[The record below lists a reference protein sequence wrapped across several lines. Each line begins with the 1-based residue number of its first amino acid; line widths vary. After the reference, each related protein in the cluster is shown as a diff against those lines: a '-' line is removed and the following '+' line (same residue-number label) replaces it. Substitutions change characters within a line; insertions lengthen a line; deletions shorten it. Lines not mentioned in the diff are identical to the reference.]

1 VSIHKSPKDKDSE
14 MHQGALASSRC
25 PADADGGAHQS
36 ALQAGDNSSALD
48 DRVIPV
54 IREKLAVGKR
64 AIETGKG
71 VRVTKTVLEREQI
84 VDEPLAREE
93 ALIER
98 VNINEMIAGQDM
110 PTIRYEGETMVV
122 PILEEVLVTE
132 KRTILKEEV
141 RITRKRRE
149 VREPQQFVLRTDQVS
164 AEHFD
169 ASVAPSAKSGE
180 QD

>member
-1 VSIHKSPKDKDSE
+1 MARSSKDQGLDKQNQQPRVSADELESQGEGGSDAGLQGV
-14 MHQGALASSRC
+14 HQ
-25 PADADGGAHQS
+25 QT
-36 ALQAGDNSSALD
+36 
-48 DRVIPV
+48 VIPI
-54 IREKLAVGKR
+54 IREELAVGKR

-93 ALIER
+93 AFIER

-169 ASVAPSAKSGE
+169 ASVAPSAKTGE